1 MSHWY
6 RNKYPCVGD
15 FVKCKIKYVDEISVL
30 VSLVEYNDIEACIL
44 LTNLSRKKSKSAI
57 HVRIGKLETAEVERI
72 DIVKKYID
80 LNKVYKV
87 DGPVAIYEEEYNNA
101 KKCNSILEKLSR
113 KTNISLSDIYSELWD
128 LIDLSEYQT
137 MHELFSN
144 IINNHTIVDQ
154 LFTNCK
160 DARDMLCKYIE
171 KEYSPK
177 IYEIRASI
185 SITCFS
191 KYGAEGI
198 RNVGKEMNILYPM
211 TSCKRSSDLYFYITT
226 NSIDPNLDVLN
237 QYIIEFKNKMNKI
250 GGDVA
255 IIKYPEIIN

>member
-6 RNKYPCVGD
+6 RNKYPSVGD
-15 FVKCKIKYVDEISVL
+15 LVKCKIKHVDEISVL

-87 DGPVAIYEEEYNNA
+87 DGPVATYEEEYNNA
-101 KKCNSILEKLSR
+101 RKCNSILEKLSR
-113 KTNISLSDIYSELWD
+113 KTNTSLSDIYSELWD

-137 MHELFSN
+137 IHELFSN
-144 IINNHTIVDQ
+144 IVNNHNIIDQ
-154 LFTNCK
+154 CFDK
-160 DARDMLCKYIE
+160 DVREVLCKYIE

-177 IYEIRASI
+177 IYEIRANI

-211 TSCKRSSDLYFYITT
+211 ISCKRSSDLYFYITI

-237 QYIIEFKNKMNKI
+237 RYIIEFQNKMNQI

-255 IIKYPEIIN
+255 IIRHPEIIN